1 MEKSEMKKI
10 ALILFHVLALLFMII
25 SGFLFLTE
33 VLEESANPRDYIDS
47 FSLSIP
53 RVFSTIAVLIGFLSW
68 LTMVVNWIRKRK
80 LDNYLKLVLFLTS
93 LIIPGLVLLLI
104 KN

>member
-1 MEKSEMKKI
+1 
-10 ALILFHVLALLFMII
+10 MII
-25 SGFLFLTE
+25 SEFLFLTE
-33 VLEESANPRDYIDS
+33 VVEESANPRDYIDS

-53 RVFSTIAVLIGFLSW
+53 RVLSSFAVPMGFLSW
-68 LTMVVNWIRKRK
+68 LTMVVNWIRNRK

-93 LIIPGLVLLLI
+93 LIIPGLVLLLL

>member
-1 MEKSEMKKI
+1 MKRI
-10 ALILFHVLALLFMII
+10 ALILFHVVALLFMII

-33 VLEESANPRDYIDS
+33 VIEESANPRDYIDS

-53 RVFSTIAVLIGFLSW
+53 RVLSSFAVPFGFLSW
-68 LTMVVNWIRKRK
+68 LTMVVNWIRNRK
-80 LDNYLKLVLFLTS
+80 LDNYLKLILFLTS
-93 LIIPGLVLLLI
+93 LIIPGLVLLLL